1 MKIVL
6 GVLDAPHME
15 YLHGMPAK
23 ESDLMIGDL
32 AEILESK
39 YRIMQT
45 FADMRKGEIA
55 KAVKEAIALKI
66 KAEIRGVKTPVN
78 HLARAFGQIEHSF
91 KDFIATQQMDGRVA
105 GVPTMASLMGVNHRL
120 KHPYASSNPVRPSF
134 IDTGQYVASFKAWQ
148 P

>member
-1 MKIVL
+1 MKVVL
-6 GVLDAPHME
+6 GVLDTPHME
-15 YLHGMPAK
+15 YLHGVPPK
-23 ESDLMIGDL
+23 DSGITTGDV

-55 KAVKEAIALKI
+55 KAVKEAVSLKI
-66 KAEIRGVKTPVN
+66 KEEIRGLKTPVD

-91 KDFIATQQMDGRVA
+91 KDFIVTQQMDGRVT

-120 KHPYASSNPVRPSF
+120 KHPYASSNPQRPSF
-134 IDTGQYVASFKAWQ
+134 VDTGQYVAAFKAWQ